1 MQDSTTSNH
10 IHDEPTQVLNEIDPT
25 QISRKNKIASLATT
39 VIVHLFI
46 GLVLYLI
53 VISLGKNEIPQIV
66 AVMET
71 HDDTPQIERKDFAKK
86 VKKKPQPAQSA
97 ARINPISATTV
108 SSISVPAFEDPV
120 VDPLGI
126 GTDFGR
132 GFGSGIGDGDGGGGT
147 STFFGGTAK
156 GNRVVFVVDFSSSMI
171 KEGGGVRLKML
182 KQELIKSISK
192 LPKDMSFQVIYYST
206 APWLGGESLYTA
218 PTDRKSTRLNSSH
231 Q

>member
-10 IHDEPTQVLNEIDPT
+10 IHDEPTQFLNEIDPT

-126 GTDFGR
+126 GTDFD
-132 GFGSGIGDGDGGGGT
+132 GFTDPPDEITDMGEIPRITKYLKCLTGKGGEQKY
-147 STFFGGTAK
+147 SDE
-156 GNRVVFVVDFSSSMI
+156 V
-171 KEGGGVRLKML
+171 
-182 KQELIKSISK
+182 ISK
-192 LPKDMSFQVIYYST
+192 F
-206 APWLGGESLYTA
+206 LGGNALRVLREGW
-218 PTDRKSTRLNSSH
+218 R
-231 Q
+231 